1 MFFNSGEKTIN
12 MRILHLIKNF
22 DFGGAENHVRELAN
36 SQEELGHNV
45 FIIAG
50 RGRQEFWVNKGVR
63 FISLPMRDSLIPVL
77 IPVICYLSIK
87 NRVQVIHAHQRLPIF
102 LACIIGK
109 ITGVPVVVTVH
120 GRTRYDLRSRISR
133 KYCTKIIF
141 VSRYVLQVS
150 ARYEEIKHKSII
162 IPNWVAISNNQ
173 SDKDPH
179 SISYISRIDKNHTTI
194 ILLMIQKVLFPL
206 VSKFPDIKIN
216 IIGDG
221 VFLPEIREEAKRLN
235 TRVKREACIIYAFAP
250 DVKRIIHGSE
260 LILGVGRVALEAL
273 ACGVP
278 VLSINQKRMGT
289 IISTDNYPFYRDN
302 NFVAVGYPAP
312 DENSLINQIDE
323 FFTDLKYWQKE
334 ASLLK
339 GYINED
345 FNPRKMTDS
354 IELLYD
360 ETIKS
365 RKNIML
371 PVLESGN

>member
-1 MFFNSGEKTIN
+1 

-45 FIIAG
+45 FIIA
-50 RGRQEFWVNKGVR
+50 RKGRQESWVNKGVR
-63 FISLPMRDSLIPVL
+63 FISLPLKDSLIPFL
-77 IPVICYLSIK
+77 IPVICYLSLK
-87 NRVQVIHAHQRLPIF
+87 NKIQVIHAHQRLPIF

-120 GRTRYDLRSRISR
+120 GRTRYDLRSWISR
-133 KYCTKIIF
+133 KCSTKIIF
-141 VSRYVLQVS
+141 VSRHVLQVS
-150 ARYEEIKHKSII
+150 ARYEEIKHKSVI

-173 SDKDPH
+173 SDKDPY
-179 SISYISRIDKNHTTI
+179 SISYISRMDKNHATL
-194 ILLMIQKVLFPL
+194 ILLMIQKVIFPL
-206 VSKFPDIKIN
+206 VSEFSGITIN

-221 VFLPEIREEAKRLN
+221 GFLPVIREEAKRLN
-235 TRVKREACIIYAFAP
+235 TRVKREACIVYAFAP
-250 DVKRIIHGSE
+250 DVKRIIHRSE

-312 DENSLINQIDE
+312 DENSLINQLTK

-334 ASLLK
+334 TSILK

-345 FNPRKMTDS
+345 FNPRKMSDS

-365 RKNIML
+365 RRDIML
-371 PVLESGN
+371 PVLEWIKLP

>member
-1 MFFNSGEKTIN
+1 
-12 MRILHLIKNF
+12 L
-22 DFGGAENHVRELAN
+22 
-36 SQEELGHNV
+36 HNV
-45 FIIAG
+45 FIIA
-50 RGRQEFWVNKGVR
+50 RKGRQESWVNKGVR
-63 FISLPMRDSLIPVL
+63 FISLPLKDSLIPFL
-77 IPVICYLSIK
+77 IPVICYLSLK
-87 NRVQVIHAHQRLPIF
+87 NKIQVIHAHQRLPIF

-120 GRTRYDLRSRISR
+120 GRTRYDLRSWISR
-133 KYCTKIIF
+133 KCSTKIIF
-141 VSRYVLQVS
+141 VSRHVLQVS
-150 ARYEEIKHKSII
+150 ARYEEIKHKSVI

-173 SDKDPH
+173 SDKDPY
-179 SISYISRIDKNHTTI
+179 SISYISRMDKNHATL
-194 ILLMIQKVLFPL
+194 ILLMIQKVIFPL
-206 VSKFPDIKIN
+206 VSEFSGITIN

-221 VFLPEIREEAKRLN
+221 GFLPVIREEAKRLN
-235 TRVKREACIIYAFAP
+235 TRVKREACIVYAFAP
-250 DVKRIIHGSE
+250 DVKRIIHRSE

-312 DENSLINQIDE
+312 DENSLINQLTK

-334 ASLLK
+334 ASILK

-345 FNPRKMTDS
+345 FNPRKMSDS

-365 RKNIML
+365 RRDIML
-371 PVLESGN
+371 PVLEWIKLP